1 MSTKNP
7 PIIKRK
13 NKVSKGGKVS
23 FGPSMPTL
31 YASILNLSA
40 WKFLIALFGLKV
52 HDLVPSRALG

>member
-1 MSTKNP
+1 MP
-7 PIIKRK
+7 P
-13 NKVSKGGKVS
+13 
-23 FGPSMPTL
+23 L